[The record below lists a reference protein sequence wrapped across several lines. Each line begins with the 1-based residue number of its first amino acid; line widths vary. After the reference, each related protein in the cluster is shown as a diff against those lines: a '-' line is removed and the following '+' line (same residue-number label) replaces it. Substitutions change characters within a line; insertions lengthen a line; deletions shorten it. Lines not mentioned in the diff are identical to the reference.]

1 MHIPMTFWY
10 LATGILAGTMSGLL
24 GLGGGIVVVP
34 ALAALF
40 LYHTVI
46 PSAIHMHMAVGT
58 SLAIMI
64 VTYLSGVYAHNK
76 RKTIQWSIVKTILPG
91 LILGIILGSI
101 IIPFF
106 SSAQLMKF
114 FGFFLF
120 VIAMRLLFFKDSPT
134 TGKKSRNI
142 AKPWMIA
149 CSFCI
154 GILSSLLGVGGG
166 VLWVPFF
173 LYDGLKMHEAVGTSV
188 ACGMVAAIAA
198 TSSFMLAGAFSNMN
212 TPMSSGFIYWP
223 AFLGVSVM
231 SVLFAPMGAYIAYR
245 LSNQLLKLI
254 FAFVLLIVAIQMIF
268 FT

>member
-1 MHIPMTFWY
+1 MTMIFLY

-40 LYHTVI
+40 LHHAAI
-46 PSAIHMHMAVGT
+46 PPAIHMHMAVGT

-76 RKTIQWSIVKTILPG
+76 RKTIHWSIVKTVFPG
-91 LILGIILGSI
+91 LVLGIMIGSVI
-101 IIPFF
+101 IRFF

-120 VIAMRLLFFKDSPT
+120 FIAMRLLFFKDGPSMD
-134 TGKKSRNI
+134 GVSRPI
-142 AKPWMIA
+142 AKPWVIA
-149 CSFCI
+149 CSFGI

-173 LYDGLKMHEAVGTSV
+173 LYGGLKMHEAVGTSV
-188 ACGMVAAIAA
+188 ACGMVAAMVA
-198 TSSFMLAGAFSNMN
+198 TSSFMLTGAFS
-212 TPMSSGFIYWP
+212 TLTIPRSVGFIYWP
-223 AFLGVSVM
+223 AFLGVSIM
-231 SVLFAPMGAYIAYR
+231 SVLFAPLGAFIAYR
-245 LSNQLLKLI
+245 LSNRLLKLI
-254 FAFVLLIVAIQMIF
+254 FAAVLLAVAIQMIF